1 MYGHNPLKEATMDR
15 FAGKVVVI
23 TGAANG
29 IGAAAARR
37 FSSEGATVVLADYV
51 EDDVMKMAAT
61 LPEDRTTAM
70 VVDVSDPKAVEKMI
84 EDTVRK
90 YGKLDVMI
98 NNAGVHVVGS
108 VLETSLDDWR
118 RISGINIDGVVYG
131 AKLSLPHLIRSK
143 GCMINTSSVSGL
155 GGDWG
160 AAFYCASKGAVANLT
175 RAMALD
181 HGFSGVRIN
190 AVCPSLVKTNMTSG
204 FDVAVQEKFNER
216 IPLGRAAQPE
226 EVASV
231 MAFLASDDAS
241 FVNGACIPVD
251 GGATASDGQPKI
263 A

>member
-1 MYGHNPLKEATMDR
+1 MDR

-118 RISGINIDGVVYG
+118 RI
-131 AKLSLPHLIRSK
+131 P
-143 GCMINTSSVSGL
+143 
-155 GGDWG
+155 
-160 AAFYCASKGAVANLT
+160 ASISTEWFTGPS
-175 RAMALD
+175 
-181 HGFSGVRIN
+181 FP
-190 AVCPSLVKTNMTSG
+190 CP
-204 FDVAVQEKFNER
+204 
-216 IPLGRAAQPE
+216 I
-226 EVASV
+226 
-231 MAFLASDDAS
+231 
-241 FVNGACIPVD
+241 
-251 GGATASDGQPKI
+251 
-263 A
+263 

>member
-1 MYGHNPLKEATMDR
+1 MDR

-37 FSSEGATVVLADYV
+37 FSSEGATVVLADYI

-131 AKLSLPHLIRSK
+131 AKFSLPHLIRSK
-143 GCMINTSSVSGL
+143 GCMIKTSSVSGL

-160 AAFYCASKGAVANLT
+160 AAFY
-175 RAMALD
+175 
-181 HGFSGVRIN
+181 
-190 AVCPSLVKTNMTSG
+190 
-204 FDVAVQEKFNER
+204 
-216 IPLGRAAQPE
+216 
-226 EVASV
+226 
-231 MAFLASDDAS
+231 
-241 FVNGACIPVD
+241 
-251 GGATASDGQPKI
+251 
-263 A
+263 

>member
-131 AKLSLPHLIRSK
+131 PSFP
-143 GCMINTSSVSGL
+143 
-155 GGDWG
+155 
-160 AAFYCASKGAVANLT
+160 
-175 RAMALD
+175 
-181 HGFSGVRIN
+181 
-190 AVCPSLVKTNMTSG
+190 CP
-204 FDVAVQEKFNER
+204 
-216 IPLGRAAQPE
+216 I
-226 EVASV
+226 
-231 MAFLASDDAS
+231 
-241 FVNGACIPVD
+241 
-251 GGATASDGQPKI
+251 
-263 A
+263 

>member
-131 AKLSLPHLIRSK
+131 
-143 GCMINTSSVSGL
+143 
-155 GGDWG
+155 
-160 AAFYCASKGAVANLT
+160 
-175 RAMALD
+175 
-181 HGFSGVRIN
+181 
-190 AVCPSLVKTNMTSG
+190 
-204 FDVAVQEKFNER
+204 
-216 IPLGRAAQPE
+216 
-226 EVASV
+226 
-231 MAFLASDDAS
+231 
-241 FVNGACIPVD
+241 
-251 GGATASDGQPKI
+251 
-263 A
+263 

>member
-1 MYGHNPLKEATMDR
+1 MDR

-131 AKLSLPHLIRSK
+131 AKFSLPQLIRSK
-143 GCMINTSSVSGL
+143 GCMINTSCRVRTGRRL
-155 GGDWG
+155 GCRFLLRIQGSCRQPDPCHGTGSWT
-160 AAFYCASKGAVANLT
+160 FRRSASMPFAPAWL
-175 RAMALD
+175 
-181 HGFSGVRIN
+181 
-190 AVCPSLVKTNMTSG
+190 KTNMHQRFRCRGSG
-204 FDVAVQEKFNER
+204 
-216 IPLGRAAQPE
+216 
-226 EVASV
+226 
-231 MAFLASDDAS
+231 
-241 FVNGACIPVD
+241 
-251 GGATASDGQPKI
+251 KI
-263 A
+263 Q

>member
-1 MYGHNPLKEATMDR
+1 MDR

-51 EDDVMKMAAT
+51 AGDVMKMAAT

-131 AKLSLPHLIRSK
+131 AKFSLPHLIRSK

-160 AAFYCASKGAVANLT
+160 AAFYCASK
-175 RAMALD
+175 
-181 HGFSGVRIN
+181 
-190 AVCPSLVKTNMTSG
+190 
-204 FDVAVQEKFNER
+204 
-216 IPLGRAAQPE
+216 
-226 EVASV
+226 
-231 MAFLASDDAS
+231 
-241 FVNGACIPVD
+241 
-251 GGATASDGQPKI
+251 
-263 A
+263 

>member
-1 MYGHNPLKEATMDR
+1 MDR

-131 AKLSLPHLIRSK
+131 AKFSLPHLIR
-143 GCMINTSSVSGL
+143 
-155 GGDWG
+155 
-160 AAFYCASKGAVANLT
+160 
-175 RAMALD
+175 
-181 HGFSGVRIN
+181 
-190 AVCPSLVKTNMTSG
+190 P
-204 FDVAVQEKFNER
+204 
-216 IPLGRAAQPE
+216 
-226 EVASV
+226 
-231 MAFLASDDAS
+231 
-241 FVNGACIPVD
+241 
-251 GGATASDGQPKI
+251 
-263 A
+263 

>member
-1 MYGHNPLKEATMDR
+1 MNR
-15 FAGKVVVI
+15 FKDKVVLI
-23 TGAANG
+23 TGAGNG
-29 IGAAAARR
+29 IGAAAAKR

-51 EDDVMKMAAT
+51 REDVEKMAAS
-61 LPEDRTTAM
+61 LPPDRSFAR
-70 VVDVSDPKAVEKMI
+70 VVDVSDPEAVEKMI
-84 EDTVRK
+84 AETVEK
-90 YGKLDVMI
+90 HGHLDIMI
-98 NNAGVHVVGS
+98 NNAGVHVIGS
-108 VLETSLDDWR
+108 ILETTLDDWR
-118 RISGINIDGVVYG
+118 RISSINIDGVIFG
-131 AKLSLPHLIRSK
+131 AKYSLPHLIKSK

-181 HGFSGVRIN
+181 HGLSGVRIN
-190 AVCPSLVKTNMTSG
+190 AVCPSLVKTNMTKG
-204 FDVAVQEKFNER
+204 FDEAVQEKFNER

-226 EVASV
+226 EVAAV

-241 FVNGACIPVD
+241 FINGACIPVD